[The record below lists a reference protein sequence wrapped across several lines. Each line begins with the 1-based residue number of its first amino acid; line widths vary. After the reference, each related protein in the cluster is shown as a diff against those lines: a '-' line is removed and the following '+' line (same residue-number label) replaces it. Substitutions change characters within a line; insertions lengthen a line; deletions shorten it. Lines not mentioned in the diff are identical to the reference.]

1 MRRTFGPVVLL
12 GLASGTLAAVAGAK
26 PWVRPSAG
34 DGTTAALAEFLAT
47 GADRGEVP
55 VVTSLALVALACWG
69 VVLVA
74 RGRVRRAVA
83 GLGALASLG
92 ALAAV
97 VDAWLRLADRV
108 RTDVSASVGQG
119 VDVGHT
125 AWAYAG
131 TLGVVLLVAATLTAV
146 RVVPAWPEMGARY
159 DSPTGAPEPVAP
171 SVEDASS
178 LDLWRAIDAGED
190 PTA

>member
-12 GLASGTLAAVAGAK
+12 GLASGTLAAVSGSK

-34 DGTTAALAEFLAT
+34 DGTTADLAQFLAT

-83 GLGALASLG
+83 ALG
-92 ALAAV
+92 ALAALGTLAAAI
-97 VDAWLRLADRV
+97 DAWVRLADRV

-119 VDVGHT
+119 VQVGHT
-125 AWAYAG
+125 GWAYAG
-131 TLGVVLLVAATLTAV
+131 SVGVVLLVLATVVAV
-146 RVVPAWPEMGARY
+146 RAVPSWPEMGSRY

-171 SVEDASS
+171 ATEDASN